1 MHPCTRCTPSYAAPV
16 ILLSFVCSN
25 RSLLPEANSHPFFHD
40 LPLVCFYVHFFS
52 RPLVGSVAGLQQ
64 WAMAQRGVAALEA
77 GPLNRFGLESTYY
90 NKGLCGQQCRR
101 HTPLYCGVLYRCSCR
116 AVGTGLVEGQVPLN
130 ISFYF

>member
-1 MHPCTRCTPSYAAPV
+1 MTY
-16 ILLSFVCSN
+16 LLCVSMFI
-25 RSLLPEANSHPFFHD
+25 
-40 LPLVCFYVHFFS
+40 FFS

-116 AVGTGLVEGQVPLN
+116 VVGTAMAEGQMLLN
-130 ISFYF
+130 ISFHFKASPFHFLIQV